1 MFNEWAKV
9 VEELNS
15 NRNASTIEKAKRIR
29 EKYLIKGRLLKIL
42 GIICIIAVLASFIT
56 FSIVELGDGINIII
70 VVVSSLLFPPS
81 AAIIGFGATYSRLGA
96 KIEFVLS
103 QPPLIQKDDNK
114 CCPNCGDV
122 INIGELFCSK
132 CGTKLDNTCPN
143 CGFVNDLKNNFCS
156 KCGAQLKD

>member
-15 NRNASTIEKAKRIR
+15 NRNDSTIEKAKKLR

-70 VVVSSLLFPPS
+70 VVVSSLFFPPS

-96 KIEFVLS
+96 KIEIILN
-103 QPPLIQKDDNK
+103 QPPLIQKDD
-114 CCPNCGDV
+114 
-122 INIGELFCSK
+122 SK
-132 CGTKLDNTCPN
+132 YCPN

-156 KCGAQLKD
+156 KCGAQLKN

>member
-15 NRNASTIEKAKRIR
+15 NRNDSTIEEAKKIR

-122 INIGELFCSK
+122 ISIGELFCSK
-132 CGTKLDNTCPN
+132 CGTKLDNTCPK